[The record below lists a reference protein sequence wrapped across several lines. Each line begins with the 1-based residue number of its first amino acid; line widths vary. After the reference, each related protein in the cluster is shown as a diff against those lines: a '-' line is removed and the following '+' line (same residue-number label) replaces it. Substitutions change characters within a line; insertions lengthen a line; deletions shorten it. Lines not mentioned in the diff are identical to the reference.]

1 MAANDMLKP
10 AEAALVAHVDLR
22 DVHRIFDEHIL
33 PDDLLSA
40 EDGRQVAAPAC
51 SLISFYFE
59 SADALTSEKRRH
71 VIAAAAARLAP
82 LRARA
87 FGMLAREDWTM
98 REAFLTV
105 DLAPFFLRAAQRMD
119 RLDAARN
126 MVVSDPEILGGMLV
140 IRGTRVPVYDV
151 AASLREGYSAASL
164 LEHYPSLNAGQI
176 ELADVYAA
184 ANPSRGRPTGRR
196 PLPKG
201 AVLISEHRVPFRR
214 PAG

>member
-1 MAANDMLKP
+1 MTATDMLKP
-10 AEAALVAHVDLR
+10 AEAALVAQVDLR

-40 EDGRQVAAPAC
+40 EDGRQVAVSGC

-59 SADALTSEKRRH
+59 SAGALTSEKRRR
-71 VIAAAAARLAP
+71 VIELAAARLKT
-82 LRARA
+82 LRPRA
-87 FGMLAREDWTM
+87 IGLLAAEDWTM
-98 REAFLTV
+98 RDAFLTV
-105 DLAPFFLRAAQRMD
+105 DLAPFFEDTRKRMD
-119 RLDAARN
+119 RLIAARAL
-126 MVVSDPEILGGMLV
+126 VVSDPEILGSMLV
-140 IRGTRVPVYDV
+140 IRGTRVLVYDV
-151 AASLREGYSAASL
+151 AAALAQGYSAASL